1 MFFYGIKTIIKAK
14 FKKKIKT
21 EVSNLK
27 ISVQFHIF
35 IRCLNIEWL
44 KSSSM
49 KIGWVFN
56 VESMLKYGL
65 GFNVESML
73 NNAYG

>member
-1 MFFYGIKTIIKAK
+1 MFIYGIKTIIKAK

-44 KSSSM
+44 KSSTM

-56 VESMLKYGL
+56 VESTLKYGL
-65 GFNVESML
+65 GFNAETSTL
-73 NNAYG
+73 NS